1 MRIAYAPV
9 VGILVIRTACDEK
22 LSFCYAGFYGA
33 NGNILT
39 VVQISFHTTQEG
51 NFLTAARILFDLKHV
66 SYRYRPHEPA
76 LLDISL
82 KVTEGEKIVILGP
95 NGAGKTTLEKI
106 LGGFLAAEGRFC
118 AFENPVTL
126 QEIRSK
132 THNAAYRRRVGAVF
146 QNIDFRVVCAT
157 VYDEIRF
164 GLQLQ
169 GMPREESQ
177 ERVEQILDFC
187 NIRRLVNRL
196 PQNMSG
202 GEKKMVAIAAM
213 MAENPEVM
221 IFDEPTNDLDL
232 DSQNWLVAAL
242 RQINSAG
249 KTVITATHSLET
261 ARELADRVWVL
272 GENHRLVADGG
283 IDLLGNETVLA
294 EAGILR

>member
-1 MRIAYAPV
+1 MRAGCGYLGYTHGRRRKA
-9 VGILVIRTACDEK
+9 IL
-22 LSFCYAGFYGA
+22 LFCR
-33 NGNILT
+33 ILRCEREYST
-39 VVQISFHTTQEG
+39 MQEFCSYTQEEKK
-51 NFLTAARILFDLKHV
+51 LASARVLFDLKHV

-76 LLDISL
+76 LLDINL
-82 KVTEGEKIVILGP
+82 TVAEGEKIVILGP

-106 LGGFLAAEGRFC
+106 LAGFLAAEGRFH
-118 AFENPVTL
+118 AFGHPMTL
-126 QEIRSK
+126 QEIQNK
-132 THNAAYRRRVGAVF
+132 IHHAAYRRRVGAVF
-146 QNIDFRVVCAT
+146 QNIEFRVVCAT
-157 VYDEIRF
+157 VFDEILF
-164 GLQLQ
+164 GLKMQ
-169 GMPREESQ
+169 GLAREEAQ

-213 MAENPEVM
+213 LAENLEVM

-242 RQINSAG
+242 RQLNSAG

-272 GENHRLVADGG
+272 DENHRLIADGG
-283 IDLLGNETVLA
+283 IEVLNDKFILT
-294 EAGILR
+294 EAGILRSHND